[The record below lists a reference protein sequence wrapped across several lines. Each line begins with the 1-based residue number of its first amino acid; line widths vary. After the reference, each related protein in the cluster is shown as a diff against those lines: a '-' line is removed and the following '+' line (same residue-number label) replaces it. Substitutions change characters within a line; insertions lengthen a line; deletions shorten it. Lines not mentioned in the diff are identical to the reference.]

1 MGAKAASTK
10 LAPNNATWLRRAI
23 ARIRDSAAGVAQGV
37 TLATSSELAVF
48 TAFTAIDIEIILRK
62 EIEAAI

>member
-48 TAFTAIDIEIILRK
+48 TAIDIEIILRK